1 MELCGMMRARGDRAG
16 ARLALTD
23 AVGSLDGDALET
35 MFLDRD
41 LAVPEGLSQEQA
53 WALRDAG
60 WRGNLGGL
68 ADWASLHP
76 EAADAVMLWSRGR
89 DAELYRWMLGICQRN
104 GSAAG
109 MYAEACDIL
118 EPGYRGERVDHY
130 RAVELLEESS
140 ESFHPARMALAA
152 ILLIGR
158 YAGRDRRGALDLAIR
173 AHRETGLAVP
183 LAWVQHLTGR
193 VPDVPAETDGLG
205 TWSPSESGFSPGQV
219 VLADVTG
226 TYDLGTP
233 YAEFRTDCGG
243 FEDRRFMMCPEFRD
257 DGAGR
262 YFLHKPTGFVV
273 RRMYRGRGGYVYRM
287 SEPLSSREL
296 DTLLAHC
303 VESACDSI
311 RGLGA

>member
-1 MELCGMMRARGDRAG
+1 
-16 ARLALTD
+16 
-23 AVGSLDGDALET
+23 
-35 MFLDRD
+35 
-41 LAVPEGLSQEQA
+41 
-53 WALRDAG
+53 
-60 WRGNLGGL
+60 
-68 ADWASLHP
+68 
-76 EAADAVMLWSRGR
+76 
-89 DAELYRWMLGICQRN
+89 
-104 GSAAG
+104 

-118 EPGYRGERVDHY
+118 EPGYRGERVDHC
-130 RAVELLEESS
+130 RVVELLEESS

-158 YAGRDRRGALDLAIR
+158 YAGRDRRGALDLAVR

-193 VPDVPAETDGLG
+193 VPDVPAEADGLG

-226 TYDLGTP
+226 TFDLGTP

-243 FEDRRFMMCPEFRD
+243 FEDGRFMMCPEFRD

-262 YFLHKPTGFVV
+262 YFLHRPTGFVV